1 MYKNPL
7 NNGDLSDYNSLKK
20 QMDYGARIK
29 KYEKVKLKTKPTEL
43 QKYYQYLT
51 YQQPILDDANYI
63 AERMKN
69 EDIKKQKENFE
80 FIQKLKDQKETQ
92 LKGVAN
98 KEKDLTSELKNEL
111 FDEPQQLI
119 DMTPTINTILEMTTN
134 DDDNI
139 SNIPV
144 GSNEAIFELSRTEEK
159 KAMKEAIKAAR
170 DEAKAIAKEAEK
182 EAKEIEKEIAKE
194 KAAIAAKGKAKKK
207 K

>member
-20 QMDYGARIK
+20 QMDYGVRIK

-92 LKGVAN
+92 LKGIAN

-111 FDEPQQLI
+111 FDEPRQLI

-139 SNIPV
+139 SNIPT

-170 DEAKAIAKEAEK
+170 EEAKAIAKEAEK
-182 EAKEIEKEIAKE
+182 EAKEIQKEIEKE
-194 KAAIAAKGKAKKK
+194 KAAMSKTKPKKK